1 MLKKSHITNIEIYK
15 PEWHQFRLTK
25 FTSSKASNLI
35 STGEA
40 FTTYIY
46 QKVGE
51 SLTGLS
57 NEKEVIE
64 FNEDLEWGLKYEY
77 EATIAFGKAMGIE
90 FLVVQKII
98 SDPEDQ
104 FSSTPDAIWVHGECK
119 IDTSEYNVS
128 TAEGKCPR
136 TFHWFIKFC
145 MCKTPEDVKKVKSDY
160 YWQVIDQMSQCG
172 AAVGYFYVYHP
183 FFPEGSNLHII
194 KFSKM
199 ELWDDFKW
207 LADRKK
213 LAKQKFQEIKS
224 KMMSLKLQNNLQV
237 PKQTTY
243 ET

>member
-1 MLKKSHITNIEIYK
+1 MLKKSHITQIEIYS
-15 PEWHQFRLTK
+15 PEWHKYRLTK
-25 FTSSKASNLI
+25 FTSSKADKLVS
-35 STGEA
+35 SGDG
-40 FTTYIY
+40 FYTYIY

-51 SLTGLS
+51 ALTGVS

-77 EATIAFGKAMGIE
+77 DATLAFGRRMGID

-98 SDPEDQ
+98 GEPGGQ

-145 MCKTPEDVKKVKSDY
+145 MCKTPEDIKKVKAEY
-160 YWQVIDQMSQCG
+160 YWQVIDQMHQCG
-172 AAVGYFYVYHP
+172 SAVGYFFVYHP

-199 ELWDDFKW
+199 ELWDDFKK
-207 LADRKK
+207 LVDQKK
-213 LAKQKFQEIKS
+213 VAVQKFEEIKA
-224 KMMSLKLQNNLQV
+224 KMKGLGLQNSLQ
-237 PKQTTY
+237 
-243 ET
+243 